1 MMKDKIRV
9 AILGASGRMG
19 RIIAR
24 FFNEM
29 QNVDIVARIDRTA
42 SEDGLQP
49 SISSSVAEVP
59 AFDVLVDFS
68 APSATMSSYEAMKS
82 RKAAWLVGT
91 TGLSQEQK
99 DQIQSLSKD
108 QAIFICA
115 NTSLGIALMQRLCAQ
130 AAVAL
135 HGWEC
140 EILEAHH
147 HGKMD
152 APSGTALSLAN
163 TIAQAQR
170 TCGDDPVI
178 LTDRSVLHEKR
189 NPQSIGIASLR
200 GGTVAGEH
208 TAIWYGENER
218 LEIKHTAESREIFA
232 HGACKIAIW
241 LAQQPAGSYQ
251 MPQFLDT
258 ILK

>member
-1 MMKDKIRV
+1 MKDRIRV

-24 FFNEM
+24 FFSQM
-29 QNVDIVARIDRTA
+29 QDVFIAARIDCIA
-42 SEDGLQP
+42 SDDGLQP
-49 SISSSVAEVP
+49 AIVTSLDQAPE
-59 AFDVLVDFS
+59 FDVLVDFS
-68 APSATMSSYEAMKS
+68 APSATMSSYETMKS
-82 RKAAWLVGT
+82 RKSAWLVGT

-99 DQIQSLSKD
+99 DLIQGLSTQ
-108 QAIFICA
+108 QAVFISA

-130 AAVAL
+130 AAAAL
-135 HGWEC
+135 HGWDC
-140 EILEAHH
+140 EILEVHH
-147 HGKMD
+147 HGKQD

-163 TIAQAQR
+163 TIAEAQR
-170 TCGDDPVI
+170 ACGDEPVI
-178 LTDRSVLHEKR
+178 LTDRSALHEKR
-189 NPQSIGIASLR
+189 NPRSIGIASLR

-232 HGACKIAIW
+232 HGACKIAVW
-241 LAQQPAGSYQ
+241 LAEQPAGSYQ
-251 MPQFLDT
+251 MAQFLDT